1 MYLKKPK
8 RLIIWNRLS
17 NFPILLQPRNSSKQT
32 LLLMIYIEK
41 RVNFSGGHWTCT
53 KISSR
58 SRYLQ
63 SAQAHTWTC
72 IWLTSRSKPSPPA
85 PGGTTWTARWFTKC
99 KKPHVL
105 LHFLICSHHFCPTS
119 PVPYNLWMDC
129 QVGSLNAE
137 NPLYFF
143 IFSFAHTISAQRVS
157 CPLQFVNEWINWW
170 LKMEYMLTQI
180 WR

>member
-1 MYLKKPK
+1 MYLEKPK
-8 RLIIWNRLS
+8 PLIIWNILS

-41 RVNFSGGHWTCT
+41 RINFSGGHWTCA

-99 KKPHVL
+99 KKTPVL
-105 LHFLICSHHFCPTS
+105 LHFLICSHHFCPTCLLS
-119 PVPYNLWMDC
+119 PTICEWMN
-129 QVGSLNAE
+129 QLVTE
-137 NPLYFF
+137 NGVHVDTDLE
-143 IFSFAHTISAQRVS
+143 IK
-157 CPLQFVNEWINWW
+157 N
-170 LKMEYMLTQI
+170 
-180 WR
+180 